1 MKSGI
6 EQIFVEK
13 MKEENI
19 SPDLLW
25 ASFKKGPDGLV
36 VAVAQDYATR
46 DVLMLAYMDEE
57 AFRKTLES
65 GLMHY
70 HSRSRGKL
78 WLKGE
83 TSGHLQRVVEARMDC
98 DLDTLLFLV
107 DQTGAACHTGETSCF
122 YRKLEDL
129 KKE

>member
-1 MKSGI
+1 MEKGI

-13 MKEENI
+13 MKEDNVL
-19 SPDLLW
+19 PVRLW
-25 ASFKKGPDGLV
+25 ASFKKDRNGLV
-36 VAVAQDYATR
+36 VAVAQDFTTR

-57 AFRKTLES
+57 AFTKTLES

-70 HSRSRGKL
+70 HSRSRDKL

-83 TSGHLQRVVEARMDC
+83 TSGHLQRVVEARIDC
-98 DLDTLLFLV
+98 DLDALLFLV
-107 DQTGAACHTGETSCF
+107 DQTGVACHTGETSCF
-122 YRKLEDL
+122 YRNLEAL